1 MHPCHENKDQGRRYE
16 IRREKCESR
25 KREERGISLFRLGKA
40 GTFHRRI
47 LPFSFSFFLFL
58 FLFFL
63 FSLLR
68 KPHILAKLWNGFSS
82 GSKGRN
88 VVLPRFS
95 LLLRAFFLSTLL
107 SSGFIHFSPPYP
119 PPFRICYF
127 IYTRACLPFAHHSLA
142 RHDCLPFSSILRCF
156 RHHPIFS
163 PKLRLFVATAQLH
176 LLSRELNV
184 LKSRSDQSNE
194 TVQYNCADFNI
205 WRGPLFR
212 I

>member
-1 MHPCHENKDQGRRYE
+1 MRKQ
-16 IRREKCESR
+16 EKRGEGHFLVPVRGSR
-25 KREERGISLFRLGKA
+25 NLPPKGLATFLLLLLLSLPL
-40 GTFHRRI
+40 
-47 LPFSFSFFLFL
+47 LLFPP
-58 FLFFL
+58 
-63 FSLLR
+63 LR

-127 IYTRACLPFAHHSLA
+127 ICTRACLPFARHSFA

-184 LKSRSDQSNE
+184 LKPRSYQSNE
-194 TVQYNCADFNI
+194 TVQYNCGDFNI
-205 WRGPLFR
+205 WGGPLFR